1 MAGSLIWVAPSAE
14 ENSSGRR
21 STDSTSACLSTSQN
35 PGPSGQPSTGISG
48 TQATGAVPAQPGQRL
63 ERHAGHVGGRVEDD
77 LGVRRPPRSRRHH
90 SRPRN
95 SSMEVASDTGDSN
108 IG

>member
-1 MAGSLIWVAPSAE
+1 MAGSRIWVAPSAE

-48 TQATGAVPAQPGQRL
+48 THATGASR
-63 ERHAGHVGGRVEDD
+63 
-77 LGVRRPPRSRRHH
+77 RSR
-90 SRPRN
+90 
-95 SSMEVASDTGDSN
+95 ASASN
-108 IG
+108 GTPAM